1 MCLDIAFYSALE
13 LIDEYF
19 PNLVHDGEIQFDL
32 ETSVHFFAI
41 GHKKYPV
48 ITFEDDAYHRRL
60 FEWGIIDEYINT
72 PEKVKM
78 LRRSMVN
85 EKNKKI
91 MDDKKSF
98 WHRIRKKRCL
108 IPVTGIYEHRE
119 IKGWKNKVPYH
130 VSMKARKMF
139 CIPGL
144 FHYNQFVPSDPETGE
159 VRGMFTMITRM
170 GNEVMKNIHN
180 SGDNAFRMPLF
191 LPKELE
197 LKWLQPNLTDED
209 ISSILSYEIPADQL
223 DYYPVFSIR
232 GKTPRPD
239 HAPKNQRFDYQNL
252 PPLGNDDGQLQKSL
266 F

>member
-1 MCLDIAFYSALE
+1 
-13 LIDEYF
+13 
-19 PNLVHDGEIQFDL
+19 
-32 ETSVHFFAI
+32 
-41 GHKKYPV
+41 
-48 ITFEDDAYHRRL
+48 
-60 FEWGIIDEYINT
+60 
-72 PEKVKM
+72 
-78 LRRSMVN
+78 
-85 EKNKKI
+85 
-91 MDDKKSF
+91 
-98 WHRIRKKRCL
+98 
-108 IPVTGIYEHRE
+108 
-119 IKGWKNKVPYH
+119 
-130 VSMKARKMF
+130 MKARKMF

-239 HAPKNQRFDYQNL
+239 QAPKNQRFDYQNL